1 MLPILTYPAY
11 SLNSISNTDTLTLQ
25 RMQNKAL
32 RFATRDEN
40 TTYTTEELH
49 INTNTQPIN
58 IKLHNRGQNTKS
70 KLVNTLQDETYIQLT
85 TNNEN
90 TNQHNWFRKPI
101 LHISKPPPEPKYT

>member
-1 MLPILTYPAY
+1 
-11 SLNSISNTDTLTLQ
+11 
-25 RMQNKAL
+25 MQNKAL

-40 TTYTTEELH
+40 NTYTTEQLH

-70 KLVNTLQDETYIQLT
+70 KLINTLQDETYIQLT